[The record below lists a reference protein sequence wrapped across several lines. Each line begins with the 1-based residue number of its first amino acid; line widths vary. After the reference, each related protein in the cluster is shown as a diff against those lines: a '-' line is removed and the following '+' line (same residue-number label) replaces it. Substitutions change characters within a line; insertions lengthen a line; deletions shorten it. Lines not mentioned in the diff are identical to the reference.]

1 MNFIPLPLHGAFI
14 VEPEVY
20 QDDRGSFCRFYC
32 ADEFRE
38 IGIDITW
45 VQLNHSFT
53 RTMGTLRG
61 MHYQIAPYS
70 EVKMVKCIS
79 GKVLDV
85 IIDLRKKS
93 PSFLHW
99 TGVEISAENKRM
111 IYIPEGFAHGFQT
124 LTDNCEMIY
133 HHSRAYEKDAE
144 GAVRWNDPKFNIIW
158 PMTPVH
164 VSERD
169 QNHPWVTEDFSGVN
183 I

>member
-1 MNFIPLPLHGAFI
+1 MNFIPLPLQGAFI

-20 QDDRGSFCRFYC
+20 QDERGSFYRFYC

-38 IGIDITW
+38 IGIETAW

-53 RTMGTLRG
+53 RTKGTLRG
-61 MHYQIAPYS
+61 MHYQIAPYT

-85 IIDLRKKS
+85 IIDLRRKS
-93 PSFLHW
+93 ASFLHW
-99 TGVEISAENKRM
+99 TGVEISADNKRM

-133 HHSRAYEKDAE
+133 HHSRVYEKDAE
-144 GAVRWNDPKFNIIW
+144 GAVRWNDPKINIIW

-169 QNHPWVTEDFSGVN
+169 QNHPWVTEGFLGV
-183 I
+183 